1 MVSAVL
7 VVPVVLVVLAAPVGR
22 ALSTVYLQGT
32 VVMVV
37 RPVTVVLVAPFMA
50 QVVYSV
56 TVATVATQ
64 ALVVLA
70 VTVTWA
76 PEELV
81 NMELTAVPVA
91 TLVMTL
97 VSVVLAQFRA
107 PMVLFVTVVLVAMV
121 ATAVREWTA

>member
-56 TVATVATQ
+56 TVAMVATQ

>member
-56 TVATVATQ
+56 TVAQVATQ

-91 TLVMTL
+91 TL
-97 VSVVLAQFRA
+97 A
-107 PMVLFVTVVLVAMV
+107 
-121 ATAVREWTA
+121 